1 MKINQWMERI
11 PYFQA
16 NSLWEQGHMI
26 WFTTLQEKHYNLKMS
41 AFKAP
46 QIFYEVDQA
55 NSPHPG
61 QP

>member
-1 MKINQWMERI
+1 MERI

-41 AFKAP
+41 ALKAP